1 MKLGDKI
8 RHIRKEVK
16 KIKLNELHNKLTD
29 IFGDKAIS
37 YKSLIRIEN
46 NQRDGRLK
54 SVHQI
59 ACGLDMD
66 VKELLAGTER
76 EIPQEKAI
84 LADIVLK
91 KSRSGKFAYDDKAS
105 IEILSSSK
113 GSFMGMELVL
123 EPGGMTKVE
132 EDPEN
137 TEMLLIVTKGKI
149 TANIHNEIHKIGV
162 GDSLYFKSH
171 LPHHFENR
179 EKKPAKGIIIQNP
192 KSF

>member
-76 EIPQEKAI
+76 EVLQERAI

-91 KSRSGKFAYDDKAS
+91 KSRSGKFAYDDKSS

-123 EPGGMTKVE
+123 EPGGMTKIE

-171 LPHHFENR
+171 LPHHFENK

>member
-1 MKLGDKI
+1 MKLGDRI

-76 EIPQEKAI
+76 EVLQERAI

-91 KSRSGKFAYDDKAS
+91 KSRSGKFAYDDKSS

-123 EPGGMTKVE
+123 EPGGMTKIE

-171 LPHHFENR
+171 LPHHFENK